1 MRMSKEQEQCLKG
14 VAEPM
19 GRFVPQDLLMAADGG
34 VTSIIPLDEG
44 CAFYSQ
50 THSSFMNVHQ

>member
-1 MRMSKEQEQCLKG
+1 MRMNQEQEQCLKG

-34 VTSIIPLDEG
+34 VIQHNPTVLSTLRHTVAI
-44 CAFYSQ
+44 
-50 THSSFMNVHQ
+50 